1 MRPRVTDIQ
10 KKYNKPVLKNLDPKQ
25 IIDAAW
31 EFIEQCE
38 NFTEEVATPRGAIE
52 IKRRKIPT
60 RDYFLSI
67 WLKRKG
73 IRFYAP
79 STFSEIL
86 KCPDAEAYEL
96 CRDIDELFKSLAV
109 DIVANEAKGI
119 FWAKNALGMTDRVD
133 TNVKSETTFTGLEVT
148 IKSSGLPP
156 ASSESEVPM

>member
-1 MRPRVTDIQ
+1 MRPRVTEGETNH
-10 KKYNKPVLKNLDPKQ
+10 YKPVLKNLDPKQ

-60 RDYFLSI
+60 RDYFLAI
-67 WLKRKG
+67 WLKRRD

-79 STFSEIL
+79 STFCEIL

-119 FWAKNALGMTDRVD
+119 FWAKNALGMTDRVENN
-133 TNVKSETTFTGLEVT
+133 TNVTGITVKYE
-148 IKSSGLPP
+148 
-156 ASSESEVPM
+156 